1 MKPPASGFAKRP
13 HGRASENSRNRR
25 HEFPHRAKDFP
36 GQTKDSPCNVA
47 KASNRVGKLASHWA
61 LENLMRVLI
70 VEDTPAVAR
79 LLKQSVAE
87 AGFSP
92 EVEGDGLSALARV
105 QSDSFDL
112 VLLDWMLP
120 GLSGLEV
127 CRRMRQDGQKT
138 PVLMLTA
145 RDTTEDKV
153 AGLDAGADDYIV
165 KPFAVVELLAR
176 MRALLRRGS
185 QSPTTMQVGELS
197 LDSTTRRANR
207 SGKQIYLS
215 ATEYTLLEYLMRNAG
230 KTLTRAQLLDHVWQ
244 YDFGGNDNV
253 LDCYISYLRQKID
266 KGQEKRLIHTVRG
279 VGFRLGE

>member
-1 MKPPASGFAKRP
+1 
-13 HGRASENSRNRR
+13 
-25 HEFPHRAKDFP
+25 
-36 GQTKDSPCNVA
+36 
-47 KASNRVGKLASHWA
+47 
-61 LENLMRVLI
+61 MRVLI

-79 LLKQSVAE
+79 LLRQSVSE
-87 AGFSP
+87 AGYAP
-92 EVEGDGLSALARV
+92 EVEGDGLSALSRM
-105 QSDSFDL
+105 QNDQFDL

-120 GLSGLEV
+120 GMSGLEV
-127 CRRMRQDGQKT
+127 CRTLRQGGQNT

-185 QSPTTMQVGELS
+185 GAPTALQIGDLS
-197 LDSTTRRANR
+197 LDPGTRRATRN
-207 SGKQIYLS
+207 GKPIYLS
-215 ATEYTLLEYLMRNAG
+215 TTEYTLLEYLMRHAG
-230 KTLTRAQLLDHVWQ
+230 KTLTRSQLLDHVWQ

-266 KGQEKRLIHTVRG
+266 KGADVRLIHTVRG
-279 VGFRLGE
+279 IGFRLGD

>member
-1 MKPPASGFAKRP
+1 MS
-13 HGRASENSRNRR
+13 
-25 HEFPHRAKDFP
+25 
-36 GQTKDSPCNVA
+36 
-47 KASNRVGKLASHWA
+47 
-61 LENLMRVLI
+61 MRVLI

-92 EVEGDGLSALARV
+92 EVEGDGVSALARV

-127 CRRMRQDGQKT
+127 CRRMRQDGQTT

-176 MRALLRRGS
+176 MRALMRRGS
-185 QSPTTMQVGELS
+185 QAPTTMQVGELT
-197 LDSTTRRANR
+197 LDSSTRRAGR
-207 SGKQIYLS
+207 GGKPIYLS

-266 KGQEKRLIHTVRG
+266 KGHDKRLIHTVRG
-279 VGFRLGE
+279 VGFRLGD

>member
-1 MKPPASGFAKRP
+1 
-13 HGRASENSRNRR
+13 
-25 HEFPHRAKDFP
+25 
-36 GQTKDSPCNVA
+36 
-47 KASNRVGKLASHWA
+47 
-61 LENLMRVLI
+61 MRVLI

-92 EVEGDGLSALARV
+92 EVEGDGLSALSRV
-105 QSDSFDL
+105 RSDSFDL

-120 GLSGLEV
+120 GMSGLEV
-127 CRRMRQDGQKT
+127 CRQMRQDGQKT

-176 MRALLRRGS
+176 MRALMRRGAVAS
-185 QSPTTMQVGELS
+185 SALQVADLT
-197 LDSTTRRANR
+197 LDCSTRRAKR
-207 SGKQIYLS
+207 GGKDIYLS
-215 ATEYTLLEYLMRNAG
+215 ATEYTLLEFLMRQPG

-266 KGQEKRLIHTVRG
+266 KGQDKRLIHTVRG
-279 VGFRLGE
+279 VGFRLSE

>member
-1 MKPPASGFAKRP
+1 MAIPSNLG
-13 HGRASENSRNRR
+13 GET
-25 HEFPHRAKDFP
+25 DF
-36 GQTKDSPCNVA
+36 
-47 KASNRVGKLASHWA
+47 KLRIKF
-61 LENLMRVLI
+61 LMRVLI

-92 EVEGDGLSALARV
+92 EVEGDGVSALALAR
-105 QSDSFDL
+105 SDSFDL

-120 GLSGLEV
+120 GISGLEV
-127 CRRMRQDGQKT
+127 CRQLRQDGQKT
-138 PVLMLTA
+138 PILMLTA

-176 MRALLRRGS
+176 MRALMRRGS
-185 QSPTTMQVGELS
+185 QAPSALQIGDLK

-207 SGKQIYLS
+207 GGKPIYLS

-266 KGQEKRLIHTVRG
+266 KGQDKRLIHTVRG